1 MSGLDDTS
9 TPAYGSRVE
18 YAATRK
24 VRERNTI
31 TYRILHWPVWA
42 WVYFLLPGPLIAGLF
57 HRGLDAWVVTWL
69 ACVLAGTGAAAFLG
83 KLPGTETRPYVMFFT
98 EDKPNPVY
106 RRFCYTMAWGV
117 IAAYPAVNITGL
129 LVAILSG
136 RWMMHQLY
144 AVLFVPVMCAMW
156 LLGALGKLPRT
167 KPSVQYRGIRA
178 PRVLRCGVDG
188 NAGADRAVGPLEGAA
203 PGRRRGRGDADSVRR
218 PHGLHRVAGL
228 PRLSSAHASDRA
240 WRADHD
246 RLALHLHGQR
256 GGHRRVVPDIHRLR
270 REGERGARGLHDAHD
285 THQQLF
291 LHTEEGREVRRID
304 VREHFDVE

>member
-1 MSGLDDTS
+1 MTERDDAW
-9 TPAYGSRVE
+9 TPAYGTRVE

-31 TYRILHWPVWA
+31 TYRVLHWPVWA

-57 HRGLDAWVVTWL
+57 HRGLDAWVVAWL

-83 KLPGTETRPYVMFFT
+83 KLPGTETRPYVMFFV

-144 AVLFVPVMCAMW
+144 AALFVPVMAAMW

-167 KPSVQYRGIRA
+167 KPSVRFEGYERRVFYGAVWTVTLAQTVLWGLWKA
-178 PRVLRCGVDG
+178 LPR
-188 NAGADRAVGPLEGAA
+188 GAA
-203 PGRRRGRGDADSVRR
+203 ADAAMLTAFAALMAGIGWLAWRGY
-218 PHGLHRVAGL
+218 L
-228 PRLSSAHASDRA
+228 PRTRPI
-240 WRADHD
+240 
-246 RLALHLHGQR
+246 
-256 GGHRRVVPDIHRLR
+256 VP
-270 REGERGARGLHDAHD
+270 GEPI
-285 THQQLF
+285 T
-291 LHTEEGREVRRID
+291 ID
-304 VREHFDVE
+304 